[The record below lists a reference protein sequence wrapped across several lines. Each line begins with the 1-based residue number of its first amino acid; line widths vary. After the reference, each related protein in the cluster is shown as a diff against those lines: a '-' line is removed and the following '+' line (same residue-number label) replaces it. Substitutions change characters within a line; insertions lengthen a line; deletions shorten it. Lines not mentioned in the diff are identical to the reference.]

1 MIYWIFSQLTSNYKV
16 LQWLNVK
23 QSAMNLK
30 GIVAEFIVLLCVI
43 FVSRMVYKQWLLVNR
58 EENIVG
64 VKDTRIEFAQ
74 LVYKC
79 NELILVLTPLF
90 LISDVWI
97 RMLWEIFPLTIF
109 TSVNLS
115 GVLKEKRTVRRGTMP
130 LVLLVL
136 VAVEIMIVIY
146 TNLPYRGTEID
157 VVMMFYNNSIL
168 GMLSI

>member
-1 MIYWIFSQLTSNYKV
+1 M
-16 LQWLNVK
+16 
-23 QSAMNLK
+23 
-30 GIVAEFIVLLCVI
+30 
-43 FVSRMVYKQWLLVNR
+43 
-58 EENIVG
+58 
-64 VKDTRIEFAQ
+64 
-74 LVYKC
+74 
-79 NELILVLTPLF
+79 
-90 LISDVWI
+90 ISDVWI